1 MHPLKE
7 LDDKPIVSM
16 IGRPGRGMKRRARLS
31 RVHHPVK
38 GSTKY
43 NCLWWSL
50 SNAFCASSASCLVFR
65 MHTRNFSPLSSCR
78 QRAHR
83 LECSSRNRSRSGR
96 LSEPDTVPRL
106 SCSACLL
113 EPGKSGPS
121 IFRAS
126 PTACLIDVTDR
137 SGCASPSEHLFYED
151 LVDGVP
157 CADALQDGLFR
168 IQVAFADPGAD
179 YSHPLP
185 RIE

>member
-1 MHPLKE
+1 MGDLFPRAGERIKRDRKKPSTAHEPFRTGCFCFTLKE
-7 LDDKPIVSM
+7 LGGQTDRSM
-16 IGRPGRGMKRRARLS
+16 IDRPRGMKKRVRLS

-121 IFRAS
+121 ILPCFTYCLHDRRNGPFWVCITFRS
-126 PTACLIDVTDR
+126 PLLR
-137 SGCASPSEHLFYED
+137 
-151 LVDGVP
+151 
-157 CADALQDGLFR
+157 
-168 IQVAFADPGAD
+168 
-179 YSHPLP
+179 
-185 RIE
+185 